1 MAVVLALVR
10 FSILAVIS
18 FFLGVVL
25 ADLSLASAFAGA
37 LVIALAAAVLG
48 GALRIAR
55 DADRG
60 PVRIGSQR

>member
-18 FFLGVVL
+18 FFLGVVV

-60 PVRIGSQR
+60 LVRIASQR